1 MMRTLIIA
9 GASFACGTVAMAY
22 LAMQASP
29 TYLEIST
36 LLRTQFEEHTAVCAR
51 RAGDLAGA
59 AEHYRA
65 VLDLEENAPE
75 HAAIW
80 TMTFPITSIFT
91 TLVRSSVLSGM
102 TAEQAARVKSAREA
116 LVRAKLARVLED
128 DGRTHDADLQY
139 ERAATLVGRSDA
151 DVRKYGRDQHAAD
164 VVQNCP
170 S

>member
-1 MMRTLIIA
+1 
-9 GASFACGTVAMAY
+9 
-22 LAMQASP
+22 
-29 TYLEIST
+29 
-36 LLRTQFEEHTAVCAR
+36 EHAAVCAR

-65 VLDLEENAPE
+65 VLNLEGNWPE

-91 TLVRSSVLSGM
+91 NVVRSSVLSGM
-102 TAEQAARVKSAREA
+102 TAEQTARVKSAREA

-128 DGRTHDADLQY
+128 DGRTHDADVQY
-139 ERAATLVGRSDA
+139 ERAATLVGRSNA
-151 DVRKYGRDQHAAD
+151 EMREYGRDQHVAD
-164 VVQNCP
+164 VAQNCP